1 MDSVDLNRSAPHGHA
16 PPALALRSPRLG
28 LLATDDLSAVAW
40 VHGELRRSLEAANKS
55 LRRYLREADSARL
68 SDLDAVEPA
77 VLRSARTQL
86 HQGVGALE
94 LVDMPAAAQVLRA
107 AENLVQRMISKPAAG
122 TPAAVDAVERVSF
135 ALLDY
140 LGRHL
145 SGKPV
150 SPVAMFPQY
159 EAAMVLAGAER
170 VHPADLWHVAAEAGA
185 GAGAGVGTWA
195 GGLGGGPAPAGE
207 TADVPR
213 RADDDS
219 RSEMESLVLGL
230 MREPGRTTCLRMS
243 KLCADLAAGSRQQ
256 LGEQPL
262 AGLWHAAAAVYE
274 ALANGLLFNDVHTK
288 RVASRLLA
296 QLRASARGQVGL
308 SERLAQDL
316 IFFCAHASKPTVE
329 RPSPRLSSARK
340 AWKLEGLVTGDYSRA
355 RLGLQDPALV
365 ASAKKRVAVAKDTW
379 AAVAGDEQHRLSNL
393 MEQFAL
399 VGESLQKLFPAG
411 DSLAHALSLAAA
423 QTAASLS
430 APPPPLAM
438 EVATAFLYVDAALED
453 GELDQPELPERV
465 QQLAQRVEQVR
476 AGAAQ
481 RPLESWMEELYRRV
495 SDRQTMGSVV
505 HELRA
510 SLSAV
515 EKQIDQYF
523 RQPADPTPI
532 VTVPGQLSSMRGVFS
547 VLGLD
552 HASQAVL
559 HMRDDVEALLQSEVS
574 SQQATRAATF
584 NRLAD
589 NLGALS
595 FLIDM
600 LSVQPQLAKAL
611 FTFDADTG
619 SLSATMGLVE
629 RVSAFGELDTAASL
643 VSALAP
649 ASAPAATSKAS
660 TAALA
665 PSVMAP
671 AVVGY
676 AGGAQLAGDS
686 KLQIRLQ
693 ALAAEAAQPNLGDNE
708 LMTSLDLVTQQALA
722 ADRADLARM
731 LAGAQRGLRDS
742 VDPTSSRAVRA
753 ELVRAVAAA
762 TTPVPMPMPVAR
774 PVPAPRPTPVGGT
787 GLEDDAEMRVIFIE
801 EAREV
806 TDQALQALQRG
817 PVGADAS
824 TAVDM
829 TTIRRAFHTLKG
841 SARMVGLHDF
851 GEAAW
856 ACEQLYNVRLAQS
869 PMPDEPLV
877 KLTSEALTY
886 LRSWTDAIE
895 AQVLGG
901 HTAQAVV
908 QAADALRLQGIFLR
922 IAPARLP
929 AAVAAAA
936 APSALALSAPAL
948 SSPAVPATAATL
960 APASGLAAN
969 SLAAR
974 VSNLPSAADLDLG
987 LPQPAAAA
995 SPAQPEVEFDL
1006 DLGLDLDLDLPAAP
1020 SAPAGA
1026 ALPVPAVANASGM
1039 AAAGAPAAEV
1049 DFTFD
1054 LDDAQAVS
1062 APESAAP
1069 ALPAVETLELELEDY
1084 VEFMLTEGAAAVEAA
1099 EAEAVAGGA
1108 SWPEVT
1114 PTLAPAL
1121 AAALAAAPAPAA
1133 QHAAQAAPAADAE
1146 PTAAP
1151 APPELAPTAA
1161 LPERPRAAV
1170 TEIPDTASVQ
1180 AWTPPPPA
1188 LPAASG
1194 DEEENFKRIGPL
1206 RIGIP
1211 LFNIFLNEADEL
1223 SRRLVNELAEWALES
1238 RQRAVPET
1246 CAVLAHGLA
1255 GSAGTVGCADLSG
1268 LARALE
1274 HALMRSHAAGPGRPG
1289 ESDLFSDTAEEIRR
1303 LLHQFAAG
1311 FLRDVPSVLRE
1322 RLAEHERLPE
1332 PARVTESGLLGAAGE
1347 PERPGLPGF
1356 VAAVAGPEPEPDSQ
1370 PAPQP
1375 APQPGPGPEPVPAPA
1390 PALPTAAALEAQ
1402 AATAALPR
1410 PPVPAAT
1417 AVPSLTLVPT
1427 GAGKDAFD
1435 DDQDID
1441 VQDSVDTELFP
1452 IFDEEADEL
1461 LPQLQARLREWMHLP
1476 AEEGPPAACMRT
1488 LHTFKGG
1495 ARLAGAMRLG
1505 EMAHRLETAIEHL
1518 AAREDIQAA
1527 QVLPLLARADSM
1539 VSGLEWLR
1547 RQAQAVDSNALAPPA
1562 PAAPQAVQLPASM
1575 ASATQLQPALVASP
1589 VPAVSTSLVA
1599 AAAAAAAPAVA
1610 GPAEPAAKEGS
1621 APRVDWRRFERGTA
1635 PLASSEERVTT
1646 GPAGVRV
1653 RAALLDRLLNQ
1664 AGEVT
1669 ITRSRIDADV
1679 KQLQSGL
1686 GELGQSLER
1695 MRRQLRDIEVQAESQ
1710 ISSRLEAAKA
1720 AAQAFD
1726 PLEMDRFTRL
1736 QELTRFMA
1744 ESVNDV
1750 ATLQRGL
1757 QRTLQSAEDQLAAQS
1772 RLTRDLQDD
1781 LLRTRMVEFESAADR
1796 LYRTVRQ
1803 AAKEAGKQV
1812 RLDIV
1817 GGAIELDR
1825 GVLERMIGPFEHLVR
1840 NCVVHGVEPEAE
1852 RLAAGKSAVGQV
1864 TIAVAQSGNEV
1875 AVDIA
1880 DDGAGLDLQRI
1891 RLRAIERRLLPDGA
1905 APTEAELSQ
1914 LIFKPGFSTVD
1925 VVTELAGRG
1934 VGLDVVRAEVTA
1946 MGGRIETQTTAGK
1959 GTQFKLLLPL
1969 TTAVT
1974 QVVMLRCNTMIV
1986 AVPSTLIEGIRRVP
2000 GVDVEAAYRTGN
2012 LEVDGEALPFYWL
2025 AALLQAG
2032 SRGSTADGRTQAVAV
2047 VRSAAQRVAVHID
2060 EVVGNQEVVVKNV
2073 GPQLARVPGLA
2084 GVTLLPSGAVTLIYN
2099 PVALSAV
2106 YGEQLR
2112 SGGQQA
2118 AQEAHAAGATA
2129 APRAQPLVMVVDDSL
2144 TVRRATERLL
2154 VREGYRVVTAKD
2166 GMEALELLAGERPV
2180 ALLSDIE
2187 MPRMDGFDLLRNVRA
2202 DPRLHDLP
2210 VVMITSRI
2218 AHKHREHA
2226 SQLGADHYLGKPYG
2240 EDELLSLVARY
2251 AAGRVR
2257 AGMAV

>member
-1 MDSVDLNRSAPHGHA
+1 MDSVDLNRSAPRGHA
-16 PPALALRSPRLG
+16 LPAVAVRTPRLG

-94 LVDMPAAAQVLRA
+94 LVAMPAAAQVLRA

-170 VHPADLWHVAAEAGA
+170 VHPADLWHVAAGAGA
-185 GAGAGVGTWA
+185 GAGAGVGVGTWA
-195 GGLGGGPAPAGE
+195 GGLGSGPVPAGE

-230 MREPGRTTCLRMS
+230 MREPGRTTCLRMG

-316 IFFCAHASKPTVE
+316 IFFCAHASKPTAE

-379 AAVAGDEQHRLSNL
+379 AAVAGDEHHRLSNL

-465 QQLAQRVEQVR
+465 QRLAQRVEQVR

-532 VTVPGQLSSMRGVFS
+532 VTVPGQLSSMRGVLS

-559 HMRDDVEALLQSEVS
+559 HMRDDVEALLQSEVNP
-574 SQQATRAATF
+574 QQATRAGTF

-629 RVSAFGELDTAASL
+629 RVSAFGELDAAASL
-643 VSALAP
+643 VSALSP
-649 ASAPAATSKAS
+649 ASVPAAATKAS
-660 TAALA
+660 TAAL
-665 PSVMAP
+665 PLTVMAP
-671 AVVGY
+671 AVLGY
-676 AGGAQLAGDS
+676 ASGAQPAGDS

-762 TTPVPMPMPVAR
+762 TTPVPMPMPAAR

-817 PVGADAS
+817 PVGVDAG

-841 SARMVGLHDF
+841 SARMVGLRDF

-895 AQVLGG
+895 AEVLGG
-901 HTAQAVV
+901 HTAQAVA
-908 QAADALRLQGIFLR
+908 QAADALRLQGISLR
-922 IAPARLP
+922 IAPARLA
-929 AAVAAAA
+929 AAVAVPA
-936 APSALALSAPAL
+936 APSAPASSA
-948 SSPAVPATAATL
+948 PAVPATAAPL

-1006 DLGLDLDLDLPAAP
+1006 DLGQDLDLDLDLPAAP
-1020 SAPAGA
+1020 SAPAVA
-1026 ALPVPAVANASGM
+1026 ALPVQAVANATGM

-1062 APESAAP
+1062 APGSAAP

-1084 VEFMLTEGAAAVEAA
+1084 AEFMLTEGAAPVEVA

-1121 AAALAAAPAPAA
+1121 APAPAPAA
-1133 QHAAQAAPAADAE
+1133 PHAAPATPAPDAE

-1151 APPELAPTAA
+1151 APPEPAPPAPLPAA
-1161 LPERPRAAV
+1161 LPERPWAVV
-1170 TEIPDTASVQ
+1170 TEFPVTATVQ

-1188 LPAASG
+1188 LSAASG

-1289 ESDLFSDTAEEIRR
+1289 ESDLFSDSAEEIRR

-1332 PARVTESGLLGAAGE
+1332 PARVTEPGFLGAADE
-1347 PERPGLPGF
+1347 PERPGLPSF
-1356 VAAVAGPEPEPDSQ
+1356 AAAVPEPEPD
-1370 PAPQP
+1370 
-1375 APQPGPGPEPVPAPA
+1375 PQPGPQPGPEPVPAPA
-1390 PALPTAAALEAQ
+1390 PALPTAAGLEAQ
-1402 AATAALPR
+1402 AATAAVPR

-1441 VQDSVDTELFP
+1441 VQDSVDAELFP

-1518 AAREDIQAA
+1518 AARENIQAA

-1547 RQAQAVDSNALAPPA
+1547 RPAQAVDSNALAPPA
-1562 PAAPQAVQLPASM
+1562 PAAPPAAQPPASM
-1575 ASATQLQPALVASP
+1575 ASAAQLQPALVASP

-1599 AAAAAAAPAVA
+1599 AAAAAAAAAPAVA
-1610 GPAEPAAKEGS
+1610 GPAEPAANEAS
-1621 APRVDWRRFERGTA
+1621 APRVDWSRFERGTA
-1635 PLASSEERVTT
+1635 PLVSSEERVTT

-1686 GELGQSLER
+1686 GELGESLER

-1840 NCVVHGVEPEAE
+1840 NCVAHGVELEAE

-1875 AVDIA
+1875 AVDIT

-1914 LIFKPGFSTVD
+1914 LIFKPGFSTAD

-1934 VGLDVVRAEVTA
+1934 IGLDVVRAEVTA

-1959 GTQFKLLLPL
+1959 GTRFKLLLPL

-1974 QVVMLRCNTMIV
+1974 QVVMLRCNTMVV
-1986 AVPSTLIEGIRRVP
+1986 AVPSTLIEAIRRVP
-2000 GVDVEAAYRTGN
+2000 GVDVEAAYRTGS

-2032 SRGSTADGRTQAVAV
+2032 SRGSTVDGRTQAVAV

-2084 GVTLLPSGAVTLIYN
+2084 GVTLLPSGAVALIYN
-2099 PVALSAV
+2099 PVALSAI

-2112 SGGQQA
+2112 SGGEQA
-2118 AQEAHAAGATA
+2118 AQDAPAAGATA

-2202 DPRLHDLP
+2202 DPRLYALP

-2226 SQLGADHYLGKPYG
+2226 SELGADHYLGKPYG

-2251 AAGRVR
+2251 AAGGLR